1 MPLINNMPLTNF
13 SPRKL
18 ANGFAH
24 QTAQSLSS
32 RGYKQFCKALAC
44 PQAVQREKLSSLL
57 KVIAPSVSGKKYNLS
72 STLFYEE
79 FINKVPIT
87 EYDDWAK
94 QIDKA
99 RAGSEQELSIEA
111 NERFQPTS
119 GSTSKIKWIPYTQSF
134 LNELDA
140 AISPWMMDMYKHHP
154 EMLKGSHYWSLSW
167 VPTELRRTI
176 SGGINDDLK
185 LLPWWK
191 RIFMGLTSAV
201 PEGVSLARTSEDSQ
215 FATLCYLLADKS
227 LSFLSVWSPTFAL
240 TLFDNIIKHKLEL
253 VSVLATGKWGARAT
267 ALPGLKCPQSQRVAK
282 LLLQWQAGMSEE
294 LLQQIWPNLALV
306 SAWDTSSS
314 ASWAHKL
321 QGLLPQG
328 QFQGKGLWATEG
340 VVTIPFQ
347 DQYPLAICSHFYE
360 FIDLETD
367 AVLPAWKL
375 KQDQIVRPVLTT
387 GSGLLRYAMKDK
399 LRVSGFL
406 QACPCFEFLGRL
418 DGIDLVGEK
427 MSPEAALDVM
437 QAAEQSTRVTAISVF
452 AVPASTPHGKPYYLL
467 LCEPNGDISDSE
479 IQQIA
484 MDAEAELTTNFHYQ
498 LARDLGQLDVLKVCC
513 SDDAR
518 ELYYSRCEA
527 RGMVVGNIK
536 IEPLVLWDTESP
548 TAFLDAIAA

>member
-1 MPLINNMPLTNF
+1 MVLINGIT
-13 SPRKL
+13 RKI
-18 ANGFAH
+18 AH
-24 QTAQSLSS
+24 KFTHKAAQNLSS
-32 RGYKQFCKALAC
+32 RGYKQFCKALAQ

-79 FINKVPIT
+79 FIRKVPIT
-87 EYDDWAK
+87 EYGDWAE

-99 RAGSEQELSIEA
+99 RAGSSQELSIET

-140 AISPWMMDMYKHHP
+140 AISPWMMDMYMHHP
-154 EMLKGSHYWSLSW
+154 GMLKGTHYWSLSW
-167 VPTELRRTI
+167 MPTELRRTI
-176 SGGINDDLK
+176 SGAVNDDLK

-191 RIFMGLTSAV
+191 RIFMGLTSSV
-201 PEGVSLARTSEDSQ
+201 PEGVSLADTSEDSQ

-253 VSVLATGKWGARAT
+253 VSVLATGKWGERT
-267 ALPGLKCPQSQRVAK
+267 PALPGLKCPRSQRVAE
-282 LLLQWQAGMSEE
+282 LLLHWKGGISAE
-294 LLQQIWPNLALV
+294 LLQQIWPKLALV

-314 ASWAHKL
+314 ATWANKL
-321 QGLLPQG
+321 QNLLPQSE
-328 QFQGKGLWATEG
+328 FQGKGLWATEG

-347 DQYPLAICSHFYE
+347 NKYPLAICSHFYE
-360 FIDLETD
+360 FIDLDTEE
-367 AVLPAWKL
+367 VFPAWKL
-375 KQDQIVRPVLTT
+375 KLDQLVRPVLTT

-406 QACPCFEFLGRL
+406 QDCPCFEFLGRL

-427 MSPEAALDVM
+427 MSPEIALEIM
-437 QAAEQSTRVTAISVF
+437 KSAEQNPRLTAITVF
-452 AVPASTPHGKPYYLL
+452 AVPANTPDEKPFYLL
-467 LCEPNGDISDSE
+467 LCEPNSKITE
-479 IQQIA
+479 LEMKQVA
-484 MDAEAELTTNFHYQ
+484 ATAEAELQACFHYQ
-498 LARDLGQLDVLKVCC
+498 LARDLGQLGTLKVCC
-513 SDDAR
+513 SQNAR

-536 IEPLVLWDTESP
+536 IEPLVLWDIDTPSV
-548 TAFLDAIAA
+548 FLEAIAA